1 MTFTSIRPRSGSRS
15 RRSSDSN
22 LIGVRYEK
30 TIQAEPP
37 IPLPP
42 RNPSRNTIRTL
53 SIRSSASSPSPSVYA
68 LSLHSPSL
76 VVVAPP
82 PLSLPAVAPPAEQHP
97 ALRTPV
103 RQSKLNHES
112 WKRDSGHSPTPTS
125 ATTIYEEDCEE
136 EEEEEEKESPQ
147 ADGDSSDDNRSAPR
161 PTKVHVPVDAD
172 VVPPHSVSLSQHGT
186 AVGPVPAI
194 WQTSKSETAFRRP
207 AASASFPS
215 LTKLDTAVA
224 ASRSQPLSPPPQMLS
239 PASPKRQSILKRLS
253 VCSSAPAKGKLA
265 LGVDEG
271 SAAANAPM
279 QPLMRG
285 SQPPPASTHKQPQ
298 RSSPGIAETSS
309 LESWT
314 ALRVGAR
321 AQAKASP
328 SDASFLPHD
337 DARFAPL
344 AISIPTDRLLED
356 DFMTTLSF
364 SNRGSIMFGG
374 RRAGPLGLDGAN
386 DAGRGDAFASAPS
399 TPTHA
404 RSGSASVD
412 RFDSYTSAN
421 ASNPV
426 LRAPLPPPD
435 IRVLASEVE
444 KESQKVR
451 SLYGV
456 GDAINWEDGARHSYC
471 EPLEPTPELPA
482 EEDGNDSILQPPIPV
497 WGTPR
502 SVRSTSSSVHF
513 DYRRET
519 ELAGGLEDWEDIDGA
534 SVDRYGFIAAPR
546 PRSRLGTPTEMR
558 SAQYSPR
565 RRHVLQKR
573 DFAGLS
579 PLGPSRK
586 MSARSLNT
594 QNSEMS
600 TASKRSSRSVIRQ
613 ASNLLPHNRDRRWL
627 DEAGD
632 MLTLPP
638 SLQDAAEE
646 AQIERISETL
656 KRKEWERSEKWRKM
670 AKVVRKGG
678 QGEGMEFE
686 FDKKNPKLIERTWK
700 GIPDRWR
707 AAAWWSFLASSAME
721 HESYASEEDIVSSFH
736 HLLEQSSPDDVQ
748 IDLDVPRTISRHIMF
763 RKRYRGGQ
771 RLLFRVLHCLSIY
784 FPETGY
790 VQGMASLAATL
801 LCYFDEEKCFVML
814 VRLWQLRGL
823 DRLYR
828 PGFEGLM
835 KALHEFEETWLN
847 KDVAKRLTEL
857 SVDITAYGTRWYL
870 TLFNLSI
877 PFPAQLRVWD
887 VFLLLG
893 DSAAEPAISIHSN
906 DGETSPATGL
916 DILHAT
922 SAALIQA
929 LREVLLD
936 SDFENA
942 MKALTSWI
950 PIKDEDL
957 LMKVTKA
964 EWKSHQ
970 GKKKT

>member
-1 MTFTSIRPRSGSRS
+1 M
-15 RRSSDSN
+15 
-22 LIGVRYEK
+22 
-30 TIQAEPP
+30 A
-37 IPLPP
+37 
-42 RNPSRNTIRTL
+42 
-53 SIRSSASSPSPSVYA
+53 
-68 LSLHSPSL
+68 
-76 VVVAPP
+76 
-82 PLSLPAVAPPAEQHP
+82 
-97 ALRTPV
+97 
-103 RQSKLNHES
+103 
-112 WKRDSGHSPTPTS
+112 
-125 ATTIYEEDCEE
+125 
-136 EEEEEEKESPQ
+136 
-147 ADGDSSDDNRSAPR
+147 
-161 PTKVHVPVDAD
+161 
-172 VVPPHSVSLSQHGT
+172 
-186 AVGPVPAI
+186 
-194 WQTSKSETAFRRP
+194 
-207 AASASFPS
+207 
-215 LTKLDTAVA
+215 
-224 ASRSQPLSPPPQMLS
+224 
-239 PASPKRQSILKRLS
+239 
-253 VCSSAPAKGKLA
+253 
-265 LGVDEG
+265 
-271 SAAANAPM
+271 
-279 QPLMRG
+279 
-285 SQPPPASTHKQPQ
+285 
-298 RSSPGIAETSS
+298 
-309 LESWT
+309 
-314 ALRVGAR
+314 
-321 AQAKASP
+321 
-328 SDASFLPHD
+328 
-337 DARFAPL
+337 
-344 AISIPTDRLLED
+344 
-356 DFMTTLSF
+356 TLSF

-374 RRAGPLGLDGAN
+374 RRAGALGLDGTN
-386 DAGRGDAFASAPS
+386 DGRGDVSAPS
-399 TPTHA
+399 TPTHSHA
-404 RSGSASVD
+404 RSSSTSVD
-412 RFDSYTSAN
+412 RIESLAA
-421 ASNPV
+421 ASNPQ
-426 LRAPLPPPD
+426 LAPRALPPPD
-435 IRVLASEVE
+435 IRLLASDID

-456 GDAINWEDGARHSYC
+456 GDAINWEDGARRSYC

-482 EEDGNDSILQPPIPV
+482 EEDGNDSIILPPPIPV

-502 SVRSTSSSVHF
+502 SVRSTSSSVHL
-513 DYRRET
+513 DYRRDT
-519 ELAGGLEDWEDIDGA
+519 ELAGGLEDWEDVDGA
-534 SVDRYGFIAAPR
+534 SVDRYGFITA
-546 PRSRLGTPTEMR
+546 PRSRLGTPTEMK

-565 RRHVLQKR
+565 RRNMLQKR
-573 DFAGLS
+573 DLAGLS

-594 QNSEMS
+594 QASELS

-670 AKVVRKGG
+670 AKVVRRGG

-707 AAAWWSFLASSAME
+707 AAAWWSFLASSAVE
-721 HESYASEEDIVSSFH
+721 HGVHAVEEEIVASFH
-736 HLLEQSSPDDVQ
+736 RLLEQSSPDDVQ

-771 RLLFRVLHCLSIY
+771 RLLFRVLHCLSIF
-784 FPETGY
+784 FPQTGY

-814 VRLWQLRGL
+814 VRMWQLRGL

-835 KALHEFEETWLN
+835 KALHEFNETWLN

-893 DSAAEPAISIHSN
+893 DSAAEPIIPTTVDAS
-906 DGETSPATGL
+906 EPSPPTGL
-916 DILHAT
+916 DVLHAT